1 MAEAAGLAN
10 PTESTEGG
18 QTTQETKGA
27 DMTTQETKGAE
38 TTTQGTKG
46 ADTTTQET
54 KAVAPEKYEAFKLP
68 EGATFDGQPLETFSA
83 LAKEAGLSQEL
94 AQKFVD
100 MHLGFLGQQQEG
112 YLAAMQEQEKT
123 WGAELLN
130 DPEIGGAKHEQSV
143 ATANRVLKTF
153 DKDGSLFKLISD
165 AMLTK
170 NPTIMKFMV
179 RVGQAIGDDQLV
191 DGKTPKV
198 LPKDQ
203 PAYIGVYGSGSPL
216 KS

>member
-1 MAEAAGLAN
+1 MLENPVADPAPN
-10 PTESTEGG
+10 PTPDPTPTPTPNTPDPTPAPAPAPAPTPEPP
-18 QTTQETKGA
+18 K
-27 DMTTQETKGAE
+27 
-38 TTTQGTKG
+38 
-46 ADTTTQET
+46 
-54 KAVAPEKYEAFKLP
+54 VPEKYEAFKLP

-123 WGAELLN
+123 WGQELLN
-130 DPEIGGAKHEQSV
+130 DPEIGGAKYDESV
-143 ATANRVLKTF
+143 SKANRVLKTF
-153 DKDGSLFKLISD
+153 DTDGSLFKLISD

-216 KS
+216 KK

>member
-1 MAEAAGLAN
+1 MLENPVPAPAPNQTPDPAQTPTPNTPDLSPTPAPTPESAPAPAAPTPEA
-10 PTESTEGG
+10 P
-18 QTTQETKGA
+18 K
-27 DMTTQETKGAE
+27 
-38 TTTQGTKG
+38 
-46 ADTTTQET
+46 
-54 KAVAPEKYEAFKLP
+54 VPEKYEAFTLP
-68 EGATFDGQPLETFSA
+68 DGATFEGPPLETFST

-130 DPEIGGAKHEQSV
+130 DPEIGGAKYDESV
-143 ATANRVLKTF
+143 SKANRVLKTF
-153 DKDGSLFKLISD
+153 DTDGSLFKLISD

-179 RVGQAIGDDQLV
+179 RVGQAIGDDALV

-198 LPKDQ
+198 LPRDQ

-216 KS
+216 KK

>member
-1 MAEAAGLAN
+1 MLENPVADPAPN
-10 PTESTEGG
+10 PTPDPTPTPTPNTPDPTPAPAPAPAPAPTPEPP
-18 QTTQETKGA
+18 K
-27 DMTTQETKGAE
+27 
-38 TTTQGTKG
+38 
-46 ADTTTQET
+46 
-54 KAVAPEKYEAFKLP
+54 VPEKYEAFKLP
-68 EGATFDGQPLETFSA
+68 EGATFEGPPLETFSA

-123 WGAELLN
+123 WGQELLN
-130 DPEIGGAKHEQSV
+130 DPEIGGAKYDESV
-143 ATANRVLKTF
+143 SKANRVLKTF
-153 DKDGSLFKLISD
+153 DTDGSLFKLISD

-216 KS
+216 KK